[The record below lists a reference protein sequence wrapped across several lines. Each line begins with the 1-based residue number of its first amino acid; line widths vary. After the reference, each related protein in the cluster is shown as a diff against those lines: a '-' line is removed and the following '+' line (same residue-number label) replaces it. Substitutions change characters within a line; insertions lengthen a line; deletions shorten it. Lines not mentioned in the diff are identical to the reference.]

1 MSTIYVPDE
10 YGRLVPTQMPTS
22 VGFIGLY
29 AGPEPPDGYLYCDG
43 SAIGR
48 ETYSELFDAIGTLY
62 GVGDGAE
69 TFNLPDA
76 RGVFFRG
83 DGGENNA
90 AMGER
95 QGDAIRNI
103 TGDIQIRPS
112 QSKDLLDVGQNGVFA
127 TITAGLHEGRSAGVF
142 NVGGVVMVLQGTHVL
157 NPLAIGS
164 SNLTLGYQNLGI
176 DASRVVP
183 TASENRPVNMALK
196 PCIRYV

>member
-1 MSTIYVPDE
+1 MGKPMSTVYVPDE
-10 YGRLVPTQMPTS
+10 YGRLVPTQMPTQ

-29 AGPEPPDGYLYCDG
+29 AGPEPPEGYLYCDG

-48 ETYSELFDAIGTLY
+48 ETYSELFEAVGTLY
-62 GVGDGAE
+62 GAGDGTE

-90 AMGER
+90 AMGVR

-103 TGDIQIRPS
+103 TGAFNIRGGMS
-112 QSKDLLDVGQNGVFA
+112 TDTGQTLDLRTTSGAISAEALSPQNANSISFG
-127 TITAGLHEGRSAGVF
+127 AGPA
-142 NVGGVVMVLQGTHVL
+142 N
-157 NPLAIGS
+157 LARAPF
-164 SNLTLGYQNLGI
+164 
-176 DASRVVP
+176 DASTIAP